1 MRTCLGVIAFI
12 SLAAGLFLLIPLV
25 FIHIPDW
32 RTYRAGEMVI
42 TDMSTVRTGADS
54 DSHATGHILGDGRKA
69 VFDDIDLLRLY
80 LGHSRLMDT
89 IEAGPPPAVPVW
101 YTDRGKAIA
110 RFGKGENYP
119 DIRKNELYSLRNT
132 FFFFIP
138 ALIVLMMYFY
148 DRWKKHFVWLL
159 IGHLYTSSLAAQT
172 QQNLSDFR
180 ETIPLSIQISS
191 VCQAYAHDY
200 GPEGLPIVGCFR
212 TPESVA
218 LSYPEQVFE
227 SMMSSTSAAWDS
239 LHTYGGMAQV
249 QPKPASH
256 YAAVAS
262 RDTSASRFR
271 LLYKL
276 VIHWPNG
283 SQRAFVKFRF
293 EDDASGARPLGLY
306 ELIADGDR
314 WKLYPGSI
322 NLLLF
327 MAFAQTP
334 TPLLQAML
342 LHPATLPPELA
353 TALSPCYAGSGA
365 FSLETYMRLLAQW
378 AQDPAKTKLL
388 TQLQEDLNW

>member
-1 MRTCLGVIAFI
+1 MKTCLGVIAALSI
-12 SLAAGLFLLIPLV
+12 AAGLFASIPIV
-25 FIHIPDW
+25 FIFIPDSW
-32 RTYRAGEMVI
+32 TYRSGEMVI
-42 TDMSTVRTGADS
+42 TDVRSTRIGAGTDS
-54 DSHATGHILGDGRKA
+54 WAIGYIQEDGRRA
-69 VFDDIDLLRLY
+69 VFGDIDLLRAY
-80 LGHSRLMDT
+80 LRHSRLSDT
-89 IEAGPPPAVPVW
+89 LEKGPLPIIPVW
-101 YTDRGKAIA
+101 YTDRGRAVA
-110 RFGKGENYP
+110 RFGEGVHRP
-119 DIRKNELYSLRNT
+119 DVHKAAKRALFNIFLL
-132 FFFFIP
+132 FLP
-138 ALIVLMMYFY
+138 ALLIFIYY
-148 DRWKKHFVWLL
+148 GYQRWKHAANLPLL
-159 IGHLYTSSLAAQT
+159 LSCLWAAIPDT
-172 QQNLSDFR
+172 QAQSAADFR
-180 ETIPLSIQISS
+180 ETIPLSIQISA

-200 GPEGLPIVGCFR
+200 GPEGLSIVGCFR
-212 TPESVA
+212 TPESVD

-256 YAAVAS
+256 YAAIAS

-276 VIHWPNG
+276 VIHWPDG
-283 SQRAFVKFRF
+283 SRRAFVKFRF

-327 MAFAQTP
+327 LAFAQTP

-353 TALSPCYAGSGA
+353 MALSPCYAGSGA
-365 FSLETYMRLLAQW
+365 FSLEIYMRLLAQW
-378 AQDPAKTKLL
+378 VQDPAKTKLL